1 MIEVEVERSG
11 DAQESCDLG
20 IVLRVFN
27 FTDVTPGEV
36 CPVSQ
41 LFLADAGGTPGD
53 MDTLCNPFKQLRFFT
68 LVGARSSGHLMSA
81 CPAYL
86 CTAKYCNMHI
96 IIDIVGAVRTK
107 NNVIR

>member
-1 MIEVEVERSG
+1 M
-11 DAQESCDLG
+11 G

-27 FTDVTPGEV
+27 LADVTPGEV

-53 MDTLCNPFKQLRFFT
+53 MNTFRNPFKQLRFFT
-68 LVGARSSGHLMSA
+68 LVGARSSGHLVSA
-81 CPAYL
+81 CPVYPR
-86 CTAKYCNMHI
+86 TTKYYNMTI
-96 IIDIVGAVRTK
+96 IIDIAEVVRTK